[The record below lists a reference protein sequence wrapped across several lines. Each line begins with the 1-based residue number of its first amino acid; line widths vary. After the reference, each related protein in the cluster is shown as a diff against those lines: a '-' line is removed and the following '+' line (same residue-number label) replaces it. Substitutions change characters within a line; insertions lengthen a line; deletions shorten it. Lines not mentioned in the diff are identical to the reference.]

1 MLIFVAVL
9 RHVVVLR
16 RYFGCCSLDMTDT
29 RIVGDTI
36 LVLLEA
42 LMMKLSL
49 PEILMVTSSTGA
61 AFTVSIQVTA

>member
-1 MLIFVAVL
+1 MLIFVVL
-9 RHVVVLR
+9 RHIVVLR